1 MYENVLII
9 NKKHKKAAKTI
20 LEKVLAE
27 KTEKYI
33 IAISGEVGAGKAE
46 IAHVLGR
53 KLKKRGIKLKTMYLD
68 NYYKIPPALRTEWR
82 KEHGLDSIGPRE
94 INWEQVKKN
103 VHDFIEGNRSI
114 MPLVDLMND
123 QVDQLMTDFKNIE
136 ILIISGLYAIEL
148 EEADLKVFI
157 ELTYRE
163 TLDVQRESE
172 KEELDDFRMKVL
184 EQEHKAVQALKH
196 KADFFVDFDT
206 ALEIFHL

>member
-1 MYENVLII
+1 
-9 NKKHKKAAKTI
+9 
-20 LEKVLAE
+20 
-27 KTEKYI
+27 
-33 IAISGEVGAGKAE
+33 
-46 IAHVLGR
+46 
-53 KLKKRGIKLKTMYLD
+53 
-68 NYYKIPPALRTEWR
+68 
-82 KEHGLDSIGPRE
+82 
-94 INWEQVKKN
+94 
-103 VHDFIEGNRSI
+103 
-114 MPLVDLMND
+114 
-123 QVDQLMTDFKNIE
+123 VDQLMTDFKNIE